1 MFHSELNKIGDGRR
15 LKKNFGIPR
24 ARGPTSFGHK
34 TNSKSPDP
42 KQHYTNIAKNTEYNT
57 RTGKYRYLFFI

>member
-1 MFHSELNKIGDGRR
+1 MIHSELNKIGDGRR
-15 LKKNFGIPR
+15 LKKNFGISR

-34 TNSKSPDP
+34 TNSKSPYP

-57 RTGKYRYLFFI
+57 RTGKGTYFSF